1 MKIPDPAEQP
11 TMTVQQAGE
20 ALGISRSSAYDA
32 VRSGTIP
39 AIRLGRRLVVP
50 TAALR
55 TMCQLDTTETHNRP
69 DPVETWVRER
79 EAAEATAG
87 S

>member
-1 MKIPDPAEQP
+1 
-11 TMTVQQAGE
+11 MTVEQAG
-20 ALGISRSSAYDA
+20 AVLGISRSSAYDA

-55 TMCQLDTTETHNRP
+55 NMCQLGNQGGDSP
-69 DPVETWVRER
+69 
-79 EAAEATAG
+79 
-87 S
+87 